1 MASTRLRAAAYEMP
15 NISATC
21 ATVSMS
27 VMFFFF
33 LISRIT
39 HGFWRKPC
47 SQRSYVV
54 LQNAV
59 K

>member
-1 MASTRLRAAAYEMP
+1 MP